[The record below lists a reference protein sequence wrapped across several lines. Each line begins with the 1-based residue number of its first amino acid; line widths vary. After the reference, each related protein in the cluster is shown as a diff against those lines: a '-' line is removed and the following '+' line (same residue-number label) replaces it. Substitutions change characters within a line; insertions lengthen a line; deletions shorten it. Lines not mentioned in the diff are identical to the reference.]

1 MKHMLIGGAAA
12 IALMA
17 GAIHLAPTAI
27 PQVPFTSNSAISMD
41 TQRGVL
47 TMAPLLE
54 RTTPAVVN
62 IATSGTRASNR
73 STRDMDEMQE
83 RMRRFFGDSF
93 ELPDME
99 DGKGRPTASVGSGVV
114 VDARRGLVM
123 TNAHVVRGAD
133 DVMVTLKD
141 RREYDAEILGSD
153 PQTDIAILQI
163 DADNLTALSFADSE
177 MLKVGDYVSAIGN
190 PFGIGQSVT
199 TGIIS
204 ALGRESGRSNETY
217 QNYIQ
222 TDAAINQGNSGG
234 ALINSKGELV
244 GINTAI
250 LSRSGG
256 SNGIGFAVPANM
268 ARGVMRQLVDYGEVR
283 RGRIGVGI
291 QDITPTLRDAYD
303 LTVSRGAIVTQ
314 VSEDTPAD
322 KAGLQSGD
330 VIVGFNGEDIVS
342 ASDIRNT
349 VGLVEAGTR
358 TDITYLR
365 DGKRRTT
372 RILVEA
378 MPDDGDDDMMEE
390 TVTTEPASL
399 RSETFEG
406 ATITA
411 IPRDMEL
418 RGGEDGVLVT
428 DVDRGSRAWR
438 GGLREGDVI
447 RAIDREE
454 IAGLD
459 DFEDAMDRRDGTTAV
474 EIDRRGQ
481 PFFLAIR

>member
-1 MKHMLIGGAAA
+1 MKQMLIGGAAA
-12 IALMA
+12 IALVA
-17 GAIHLAPTAI
+17 GAVQIAPEAI
-27 PQVPFTSNSAISMD
+27 TQVPFVNNGEMTVDA
-41 TQRGVL
+41 QRGVL

-62 IATSGTRASNR
+62 IATSGTRETSR
-73 STRDMDEMQE
+73 EFEDMQE
-83 RMRRFFGDSF
+83 RMRRFFGDRF
-93 ELPDME
+93 EFPE
-99 DGKGRPTASVGSGVV
+99 AERGEGRRTASVGSGVV
-114 VDARRGLVM
+114 VDARRGLIM

-133 DVMVTLKD
+133 EVVVTLKD
-141 RREYDAEILGSD
+141 RREFDAEILGSD
-153 PQTDIAILQI
+153 PQTDIAILKI
-163 DADNLTALSFADSE
+163 DARNLTALGFADSE
-177 MLKVGDYVSAIGN
+177 ALKVGDYVAAIGN

-204 ALGRESGRSNETY
+204 ALGRESGRSNQTY

-268 ARGVMRQLVDYGEVR
+268 ARGVMRQLVEYGEVR

-291 QDITPTLRDAYD
+291 QDITPALRDAYD
-303 LTVSRGAIVTQ
+303 LSVSRGAIVTQ
-314 VSEDTPAD
+314 VSDDSPAD
-322 KAGLQSGD
+322 KAGLESGD
-330 VIVGFNGEDIVS
+330 VIVGFNGEEIVS
-342 ASDIRNT
+342 AADIRNT

-365 DGKRRTT
+365 DGKRMTT

-378 MPDDGDDDMMEE
+378 IGDGDEDDMMGE
-390 TVTTEPASL
+390 TVRTDPASM
-399 RSETFEG
+399 RSETFDG
-406 ATITA
+406 ATVTP
-411 IPRDMEL
+411 IPRDLEL
-418 RGGEDGVLVT
+418 RGGEDGVLVS
-428 DVDRGSRAWR
+428 DVERGSRAWR

-447 RAIDREE
+447 RRIDRRDVSD
-454 IAGLD
+454 LD
-459 DFEDAMDRRDGTTAV
+459 DFENAMQRRDGPTAV
-474 EIDRRGQ
+474 EIERQGS